1 MTYKPVWIF
10 RCRECGGVH
19 RSVMQI
25 FGDAPFPF
33 PGMHLTCP
41 VNQTECHT
49 AEDDWTNLT
58 EDEYEA
64 MQNRS
69 E

>member
-10 RCRECGGVH
+10 HCRECGGVH
-19 RSVMQI
+19 RSVMEV
-25 FGDAPFPF
+25 FGDFPFPF

-41 VNQTECHT
+41 VKQTECHT
-49 AEDDWTNLT
+49 AEDDWKNLT
-58 EDEYEA
+58 EEEYAA